1 MADSGLVV
9 VLCVITLLLV
19 AVFLPLISVQYEW
32 CHVLFENNTVIGLVD
47 IFKSGLEWS
56 HMSYFIYIKFCA
68 KEFFSE
74 ISILDDK
81 WLSKIV
87 KKRRKYVFFF
97 NGLELERFLEL

>member
-1 MADSGLVV
+1 MFH
-9 VLCVITLLLV
+9 TLL
-19 AVFLPLISVQYEW
+19 
-32 CHVLFENNTVIGLVD
+32 GLVD
-47 IFKSGLEWS
+47 IFKSGGELS
-56 HMSYFIYIKFCA
+56 HMRDYIYIKCCA

-81 WLSKIV
+81 WLLKIV